1 MWWRQ
6 FPVIE
11 SRRCVPQSSTDSP
24 DPRFPT
30 GTMVRLIARPDRVR
44 RVLRSEWH
52 WHRQQF
58 VFVIE
63 TSARQAFEPYWFAGQ
78 LEVAD
83 EPGVAVSSEVL
94 TPTR

>member
-6 FPVIE
+6 FPKIE
-11 SRRCVPQSSTDSP
+11 SRRCVPQSPADHP
-24 DPRFPT
+24 DPRFPV
-30 GTMVRLIARPDRVR
+30 GTLVRLVARPERVR

-63 TSARQAFEPYWFAGQ
+63 TSAPLPFEPYWFAGQ
-78 LEVAD
+78 LAVAEPEAEPGAVAD
-83 EPGVAVSSEVL
+83 GEG
-94 TPTR
+94 R